1 MDAVSRGINRAGTHR
16 RLPPTMHQDQLKKA
30 TLSLNSLLAGALTS
44 AAALEIEVAGA
55 LDAIILEN
63 GFAVVRRATLQGLI
77 PDYNAMWDAARGEL
91 VALQGEGGALP
102 EKLFHNESEKIGS
115 VNVGNS
121 NRTAGTIDPDGPCR
135 NLLDAVIKVV
145 TNGSFQLL
153 ESHDGIL
160 QASSLHNK
168 AQDHADYDPQ
178 AHHMDNRVLADVPF
192 GRPEDG
198 VHVGNIRSMADS
210 RTAARTA
217 WANMGS
223 EPIRLSVFPGS
234 HKLAQV
240 CERSYACHYQSVRD
254 SSGLDGR
261 DLLEVWA
268 AISAMHLANQFPELE
283 KAGAATVPAEPGD
296 FIFMLGNFVHGGTG
310 DEGLRLFGAHVHKS
324 QANSF
329 HHVNNSTE
337 LIGNS
342 SVYAGLRAY
351 CVPDDS
357 GLPWQ
362 LELEELK
369 KQAQDIFSSEQ
380 RGQRTSRVVVESLLD
395 SLLRRWNTEKHGWC
409 RPDMGQKVLSIGGN
423 LAAVQFK
430 EGCNKKRTLLVFLEL
445 RRGLPKQG
453 SAAAGVGR
461 DIRNSPAVCH
471 AMCQGELS
479 QRIRRS
485 DAIGVAHPAWP
496 ALAGYTDVVGDYR
509 ICWAAVELPLCGEP
523 LEAMFSEWNDTGV
536 LTEPLRWRVLALF
549 RALEHLWPAGFC
561 MGKFDSSMFVYDP
574 HADKIVLVFAGNG
587 RLGPSDYMVANG
599 APVPGPCLMSRR
611 TTSCYVGQEEVAE
624 TVDPFYFKDLKEQA
638 AKLVAA
644 SAENGEAEDDDWGDG
659 VEARELLPHQLSRA
673 RAKLEGK
680 KVGFPRVPT
689 EAMFLDDELRKLVFA
704 EEEVEWKKVR
714 HLAKHTD
721 LHQVLLWLVSMFAK
735 RPWGDSLRRD
745 LLGLLN
751 PLFDNEAAINFMLE
765 KCFAKRQT
773 RQSPGIQQPA
783 GCRRVAQ
790 LLAFGL
796 REETRDAVIRELS
809 LMPAVGSP
817 LHSPAEELQLA
828 GGGIR
833 VLLNPYPIQG
843 EDFRAKA
850 DAAIQSAGLLVGG
863 EKRWVSLIN
872 EHGKGVGVQVSGD
885 FAPNCFFG
893 FYIGV
898 AGEGRSR
905 YVASTP
911 GQGEVVGERCDA
923 APCKDLP
930 LSWYICQGVPCPF
943 INAATTEDEANIT
956 LHRRDVFTH
965 NWNGKKLVCIPM
977 GVRVFIPDKS
987 FTAWLY
993 PFAAA
998 HGRSMTF

>member
-1 MDAVSRGINRAGTHR
+1 M
-16 RLPPTMHQDQLKKA
+16 
-30 TLSLNSLLAGALTS
+30 
-44 AAALEIEVAGA
+44 
-55 LDAIILEN
+55 
-63 GFAVVRRATLQGLI
+63 
-77 PDYNAMWDAARGEL
+77 
-91 VALQGEGGALP
+91 
-102 EKLFHNESEKIGS
+102 
-115 VNVGNS
+115 
-121 NRTAGTIDPDGPCR
+121 
-135 NLLDAVIKVV
+135 
-145 TNGSFQLL
+145 
-153 ESHDGIL
+153 
-160 QASSLHNK
+160 
-168 AQDHADYDPQ
+168 
-178 AHHMDNRVLADVPF
+178 
-192 GRPEDG
+192 
-198 VHVGNIRSMADS
+198 
-210 RTAARTA
+210 
-217 WANMGS
+217 
-223 EPIRLSVFPGS
+223 
-234 HKLAQV
+234 
-240 CERSYACHYQSVRD
+240 
-254 SSGLDGR
+254 
-261 DLLEVWA
+261 
-268 AISAMHLANQFPELE
+268 
-283 KAGAATVPAEPGD
+283 
-296 FIFMLGNFVHGGTG
+296 
-310 DEGLRLFGAHVHKS
+310 
-324 QANSF
+324 
-329 HHVNNSTE
+329 
-337 LIGNS
+337 
-342 SVYAGLRAY
+342 
-351 CVPDDS
+351 
-357 GLPWQ
+357 
-362 LELEELK
+362 
-369 KQAQDIFSSEQ
+369 
-380 RGQRTSRVVVESLLD
+380 
-395 SLLRRWNTEKHGWC
+395 
-409 RPDMGQKVLSIGGN
+409 
-423 LAAVQFK
+423 
-430 EGCNKKRTLLVFLEL
+430 
-445 RRGLPKQG
+445 
-453 SAAAGVGR
+453 
-461 DIRNSPAVCH
+461 
-471 AMCQGELS
+471 
-479 QRIRRS
+479 
-485 DAIGVAHPAWP
+485 
-496 ALAGYTDVVGDYR
+496 
-509 ICWAAVELPLCGEP
+509 
-523 LEAMFSEWNDTGV
+523 
-536 LTEPLRWRVLALF
+536 
-549 RALEHLWPAGFC
+549 
-561 MGKFDSSMFVYDP
+561 
-574 HADKIVLVFAGNG
+574 
-587 RLGPSDYMVANG
+587 
-599 APVPGPCLMSRR
+599 
-611 TTSCYVGQEEVAE
+611 
-624 TVDPFYFKDLKEQA
+624 
-638 AKLVAA
+638 
-644 SAENGEAEDDDWGDG
+644 
-659 VEARELLPHQLSRA
+659 
-673 RAKLEGK
+673 
-680 KVGFPRVPT
+680 GFPRVPT

-809 LMPAVGSP
+809 LMPAVASP

-850 DAAIQSAGLLVGG
+850 DHAIQRAGLLVGG
-863 EKRWVSLIN
+863 EKRWVRLIY

-977 GVRVFIPDKS
+977 GVRVFILDQS